1 MDDKYYGRFRDQ
13 TQIALMDY
21 LEGTEIALEELI
33 KTFDPNGKVKII
45 PSIDLG
51 MPNNLIRLYGG
62 FATGMAVLWKC
73 NRPIVFIDATVNSCV
88 SSYFELDV
96 NDAFI
101 ENFTTERI
109 YKILQKQNDTNHCFN
124 IKSGNHFISLCKSR
138 MTGKIYLVQHFS
150 DGLAK
155 DVNLGLYPTE
165 NVWYRN
171 NMQIF
176 NYNDRCIRYL
186 IDASAEKF
194 YKCATELEKLTKEDH
209 LWLAKEIAGDHIVK
223 YSMMPHYGMPK
234 SNVIIIGTFFCEDYS
249 VVPIFSKEAC
259 PIYLFQPSKDMEF
272 VRFEDYPF
280 VLIPH
285 GWGQKFIEEYSY
297 TIKCQKKML
306 KIYADQKLKYQFDI
320 ESLSHLPD
328 KIVNVR
334 TYKNNG
340 QDFFYLNREN
350 LKGKIVDILDQKA
363 ALTRLSKGVEYYE

>member
-1 MDDKYYGRFRDQ
+1 MG
-13 TQIALMDY
+13 
-21 LEGTEIALEELI
+21 
-33 KTFDPNGKVKII
+33 
-45 PSIDLG
+45 S
-51 MPNNLIRLYGG
+51 
-62 FATGMAVLWKC
+62 
-73 NRPIVFIDATVNSCV
+73 
-88 SSYFELDV
+88 
-96 NDAFI
+96 
-101 ENFTTERI
+101 
-109 YKILQKQNDTNHCFN
+109 
-124 IKSGNHFISLCKSR
+124 
-138 MTGKIYLVQHFS
+138 
-150 DGLAK
+150 
-155 DVNLGLYPTE
+155 
-165 NVWYRN
+165 
-171 NMQIF
+171 
-176 NYNDRCIRYL
+176 
-186 IDASAEKF
+186 
-194 YKCATELEKLTKEDH
+194 
-209 LWLAKEIAGDHIVK
+209 AKEIAGDHIVK